1 MSEPAQTDPPQPDAD
16 KPPWGDDFD
25 AERAWSLVKNLRD
38 DNAKLKSRPALTD
51 EQQQKLT
58 DWDRQEQA
66 SKTELER
73 AREELTRWQTEAS
86 TWRTQAVS
94 SRVERLAADD
104 VRRPL
109 RRPRRDP
116 RPRPSTSAPGARS
129 TRPPSRP
136 TSMRSSSANRTGAAP
151 PRRAAPSTRV
161 PAPNFAHRRSAG
173 ERQDGRRSGDELA
186 AILRSQLGT

>member
-94 SRVERLAADD
+94 SRVERLAADAFAD
-104 VRRPL
+104 PSDALAAIPDPGKYLGAGGEIDEAAIKADLDALLARKPHWRRP
-109 RRPRRDP
+109 
-116 RPRPSTSAPGARS
+116 AE
-129 TRPPSRP
+129 
-136 TSMRSSSANRTGAAP
+136 TG
-151 PRRAAPSTRV
+151 APSTRV
-161 PAPNFAHRRSAG
+161 PAPNFAQGA
-173 ERQDGRRSGDELA
+173 SGGGKTAADPASELA